1 MGATGLPLIYSAVLL
16 ALCVSYIQG
25 TYSFVIPVHTFI
37 SFDIES
43 SNRNNFGKKN
53 VNGNRF
59 WHFGSNQNVQSKNNF
74 DEFLTGSHSPS
85 RPTQRWTEGN
95 KKNIRPTALQWGKK
109 RDEWV
114 PHSIRETENSTAIN
128 GQTTVNYFYSFG
140 RNWQTIM
147 REMAIS
153 HVDCN
158 KEYRNCYFF
167 ALTTRHCLILT
178 FSFYFNNFN

>member
-53 VNGNRF
+53 VNGNKF

-95 KKNIRPTALQWGKK
+95 KKKIFSTNRIAVGEKK
-109 RDEWV
+109 RRMSSSFDK
-114 PHSIRETENSTAIN
+114 RN
-128 GQTTVNYFYSFG
+128 GKFDRNKWSNYRQLFLFVWRKLANY
-140 RNWQTIM
+140 N
-147 REMAIS
+147 
-153 HVDCN
+153 D
-158 KEYRNCYFF
+158 
-167 ALTTRHCLILT
+167 
-178 FSFYFNNFN
+178 